1 MVYYFWYGMRT
12 NDDLGFLLA
21 KASQRFN
28 ERLLTRFAESGFP
41 EVRASYGSV
50 LMPLFQQDDLRVGEL
65 GTRAAL
71 SKQSMT
77 ALVAACE
84 ADGLVERRRDP
95 DDGRA
100 FRVRLTR
107 RGRRFQGIAE
117 SVLAELDAEI
127 RELLGNP
134 RREALVESL
143 RGLMRL

>member
-1 MVYYFWYGMRT
+1 MRT
-12 NDDLGFLLA
+12 TDDLGFLLA

-28 ERLLTRFAESGFP
+28 ERLVERFAERGFP

-50 LMPLFQQDDLRVGEL
+50 LMPLFQQDDLRIGEL
-65 GTRAAL
+65 AARAAL

-84 ADGLVERRRDP
+84 EHGLVERRRDP

-107 RGRRFQGIAE
+107 RGKRFRCTAE
-117 SVLAELDAEI
+117 AILADLDAEI
-127 RELLGNP
+127 VALLGRP
-134 RREALVESL
+134 RHDALVEAL
-143 RGLMRL
+143 RGVMQL

>member
-1 MVYYFWYGMRT
+1 MRT

-28 ERLLTRFAESGFP
+28 ERLVARFAERGFP

-65 GTRAAL
+65 ASRAAL

-84 ADGLVERRRDP
+84 AEGLVQRRRDP

-100 FRVRLTR
+100 YRVRLTR
-107 RGRRFQGIAE
+107 RGRRFQRTAE
-117 SVLAELDAEI
+117 AILAELDTEI
-127 RELLGNP
+127 VRLLG
-134 RREALVESL
+134 RRQHDALIEALK
-143 RGLMRL
+143 GLMRP

>member
-1 MVYYFWYGMRT
+1 MRT

-28 ERLLTRFAESGFP
+28 ERLVTRFAERGFP

-50 LMPLFQQDDLRVGEL
+50 LMPLFQQDDLRIGEL
-65 GTRAAL
+65 AERAAL

-77 ALVAACE
+77 ALVRACE
-84 ADGLVERRRDP
+84 DDELVERRRDP

-107 RGRRFQGIAE
+107 RGTRFRRVAE
-117 SVLAELDAEI
+117 TILADLDAEVLG
-127 RELLGNP
+127 LLG
-134 RREALVESL
+134 RRRHDALIEAL
-143 RGLMRL
+143 RGVMQL

>member
-1 MVYYFWYGMRT
+1 MRT

-28 ERLLTRFAESGFP
+28 DRLVARFAEGGFP
-41 EVRASYGSV
+41 EIRPSYGSV
-50 LMPLFQQDDLRVGEL
+50 LMPLFQQDDLRIGEL
-65 GTRAAL
+65 TERAAL

-84 ADGLVERRRDP
+84 AEGLVERRRDP

-107 RGRRFQGIAE
+107 RGRRFQRTAE
-117 SVLAELDAEI
+117 GVLAELDAEI
-127 RELLGNP
+127 RDLLGT
-134 RREALVESL
+134 RRHDALVEAL
-143 RGLMRL
+143 KGLMRL

>member
-1 MVYYFWYGMRT
+1 MRT

-28 ERLLTRFAESGFP
+28 ERLLARFAESGFS

-50 LMPLFQQDDLRVGEL
+50 LMPLFQQNDLRVGEL
-65 GTRAAL
+65 ATRSAL

-84 ADGLVERRRDP
+84 ADGLVERRRDL

-107 RGRRFQGIAE
+107 RGRRFPAVAE

-134 RREALVESL
+134 RREALVEAL
-143 RGLMRL
+143 KGLMRL

>member
-1 MVYYFWYGMRT
+1 MRT

-28 ERLLTRFAESGFP
+28 DRLVARFVEAGFSEIRP
-41 EVRASYGSV
+41 SYGSV
-50 LMPLFQQDDLRVGEL
+50 LMPLFQQDDLRIGEL
-65 GTRAAL
+65 AERAAL

-84 ADGLVERRRDP
+84 AEGLVERRRDP

-107 RGRRFQGIAE
+107 RGRRFQRTAE
-117 SVLAELDAEI
+117 AVLAELDAEI
-127 RELLGNP
+127 RDLLGT
-134 RREALVESL
+134 RTRDALVQAL
-143 RGLMRL
+143 KGLMHL

>member
-1 MVYYFWYGMRT
+1 MRT

-28 ERLLTRFAESGFP
+28 DRLVERFAEGGFP
-41 EVRASYGSV
+41 EIRPSYGSV
-50 LMPLFQQDDLRVGEL
+50 LMPLFQQDDLRIGEL
-65 GTRAAL
+65 AERAAL

-84 ADGLVERRRDP
+84 AEGLVERRRDP

-107 RGRRFQGIAE
+107 RGRRFQRTAE
-117 SVLAELDAEI
+117 AVLAELDAEI
-127 RELLGNP
+127 RDLLGT
-134 RREALVESL
+134 RRHDALVEAL
-143 RGLMRL
+143 KGLMRL

>member
-1 MVYYFWYGMRT
+1 MRT
-12 NDDLGFLLA
+12 TDDLGFLLA
-21 KASQRFN
+21 KATQRFN
-28 ERLLTRFAESGFP
+28 ERLIARFAESGFP
-41 EVRASYGSV
+41 EIRASYGSV

-65 GTRAAL
+65 AARAAL

-84 ADGLVERRRDP
+84 ADALVERRRDP

-107 RGRRFQGIAE
+107 RGRRFQRTAE

-127 RELLGNP
+127 RELLGDP
-134 RREALVESL
+134 HREALVEAL
-143 RGLMRL
+143 KGLMRL

>member
-1 MVYYFWYGMRT
+1 MRT

-21 KASQRFN
+21 KASQHFN
-28 ERLLTRFAESGFP
+28 ERLVARFAEHGFP

-65 GTRAAL
+65 AARAAL

-77 ALVAACE
+77 TLVAACE
-84 ADGLVERRRDP
+84 VEGLVERRRDP

-107 RGRRFQGIAE
+107 RGRRFQRTAE
-117 SVLAELDAEI
+117 AILAELDAEI
-127 RELLGNP
+127 LELLG
-134 RREALVESL
+134 RRQRDALIAAL
-143 RGLMRL
+143 RGLMHL